1 MSYIG
6 QGLPDNQFI
15 GYETEA
21 FSGSGS
27 ANQQLSLS
35 KQPFSESS
43 ILVVINNVV
52 QRPTTDYAVSG
63 STVTLVGTVA
73 SGDVIYVTHLGAT
86 SPIGEASALDL
97 GGQSDKLILDA
108 DGDTTISAD
117 TDDQID
123 FKAGGTDIMSLTAT
137 SATFNDGVEITVND
151 NSNTLKLI
159 STDADATNGPTLRLS
174 RDSSSPAV
182 NDNIGRIIFSGENDA
197 SEEINYMTIQSLIAD
212 ETDGT
217 EDGYFTWSMMKAGT
231 STERFRIE
239 TGTFIINDP
248 GNDFDFRVES
258 ENKTNMLYVD
268 ASADHVAINSVSDYH
283 ASLITVASGERALFV
298 YQNANSDTTTMQ
310 IRSAYAQSSQSAS
323 MIVFQDSGGTERGS
337 IKTTGSAT
345 AYNTSSDYRL
355 KENVNYD
362 WDATTRLKQLKP
374 ARFNWIIDDTNT
386 PVDGFLAHEVSSIVP
401 EAVAGE
407 KDGMENYID
416 EDTGEEKTRIR
427 PQGIDHSKLVPL
439 MVKTIQE
446 LEARIKTLED
456 A

>member
-97 GGQSDKLILDA
+97 GGQSDKLILDT

-137 SATFNDGVEITVND
+137 TVTINDGTTIITND
-151 NSNTLKLI
+151 NSDTL
-159 STDADATNGPTLRLS
+159 TL
-174 RDSSSPAV
+174 
-182 NDNIGRIIFSGENDA
+182 
-197 SEEINYMTIQSLIAD
+197 
-212 ETDGT
+212 
-217 EDGYFTWSMMKAGT
+217 
-231 STERFRIE
+231 
-239 TGTFIINDP
+239 
-248 GNDFDFRVES
+248 
-258 ENKTNMLYVD
+258 
-268 ASADHVAINSVSDYH
+268 
-283 ASLITVASGERALFV
+283 
-298 YQNANSDTTTMQ
+298 
-310 IRSAYAQSSQSAS
+310 
-323 MIVFQDSGGTERGS
+323 
-337 IKTTGSAT
+337 
-345 AYNTSSDYRL
+345 
-355 KENVNYD
+355 
-362 WDATTRLKQLKP
+362 
-374 ARFNWIIDDTNT
+374 
-386 PVDGFLAHEVSSIVP
+386 
-401 EAVAGE
+401 
-407 KDGMENYID
+407 
-416 EDTGEEKTRIR
+416 
-427 PQGIDHSKLVPL
+427 
-439 MVKTIQE
+439 
-446 LEARIKTLED
+446 
-456 A
+456 

>member
-1 MSYIG
+1 
-6 QGLPDNQFI
+6 
-15 GYETEA
+15 
-21 FSGSGS
+21 
-27 ANQQLSLS
+27 
-35 KQPFSESS
+35 
-43 ILVVINNVV
+43 
-52 QRPTTDYAVSG
+52 
-63 STVTLVGTVA
+63 
-73 SGDVIYVTHLGAT
+73 
-86 SPIGEASALDL
+86 
-97 GGQSDKLILDA
+97 
-108 DGDTTISAD
+108 
-117 TDDQID
+117 
-123 FKAGGTDIMSLTAT
+123 MSLTAT

-174 RDSSSPAV
+174 RDSSSPAP

-239 TGTFIINDP
+239 TGTFVINDP

-456 A
+456 S